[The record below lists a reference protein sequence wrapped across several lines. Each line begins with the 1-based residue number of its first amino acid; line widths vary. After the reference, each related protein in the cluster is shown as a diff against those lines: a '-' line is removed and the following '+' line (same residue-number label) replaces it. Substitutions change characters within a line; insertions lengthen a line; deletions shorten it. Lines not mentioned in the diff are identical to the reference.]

1 MDAPDLVIP
10 MRFDVDKALQGLG
23 KLGPAGDKAGAAVAA
38 GAAKAGKGLQVT
50 KASADSLGSSLT
62 GLLKAQ
68 IGLSAM
74 RQTAS
79 AIGAAFN
86 DTAKYVQESAKQ
98 FAELRK
104 TMQEVATLKGEA
116 NSNKFTLQEAEKAQK
131 AHLTPQEYRDFQ
143 AEFMNFAG
151 AQIGEDENG
160 KLAKGA
166 KLTTKQG
173 EEYAARVAEMMK
185 ASGVNPAVGA
195 ELAGSLLENAKG
207 PQDVDALMEKFS
219 KTFNILEK
227 GRVPLKQ
234 ALPQMSRIMAHDI
247 EAEDAAQMFNI
258 VAPVSPGEEAT
269 SVEAA
274 IKSIQKMKNTG
285 KGEEFGVRKGMGDM
299 EAAKAFAE
307 NIDQR
312 KQNLMASGKTDKE
325 ASDELEAMLAEKD
338 LVADTREARGLIR
351 GFGHQG
357 VELGGF
363 GRFKKIADETP
374 ADFEAA
380 RKKRYEESEQGRD
393 DAVANAKA
401 VETAKMG
408 ERNAPVARWRE
419 IAETELIA
427 GGGFEKPNLAAE
439 AAAQLPGASSKKDI
453 LINQQSIRRAR
464 AMLGEST
471 DSAGDT
477 AASVNQGLTDA
488 LLREL
493 LKRLESIDLETRKAN
508 AQRVGVGAPPLAA
521 PQPGGAGARQ

>member
-1 MDAPDLVIP
+1 M
-10 MRFDVDKALQGLG
+10 
-23 KLGPAGDKAGAAVAA
+23 
-38 GAAKAGKGLQVT
+38 
-50 KASADSLGSSLT
+50 
-62 GLLKAQ
+62 LKAQ
-68 IGLSAM
+68 IGVAAVRS
-74 RQTAS
+74 TAS
-79 AIGAAFN
+79 AIGKAFD

-104 TMQEVATLKGEA
+104 TMQEIATLKGEA
-116 NSNKFTLQEAEKAQK
+116 NTSKFTLQEAEKAQK

-143 AEFMNFAG
+143 AEFMNYAG
-151 AQIGEDENG
+151 SQIGEDETG
-160 KLAKGA
+160 KVAAGA

-185 ASGVNPAVGA
+185 GAGINPAVGA

-207 PQDVDALMEKFS
+207 PQDVDALMQKFS

-307 NIDQR
+307 NVDQR
-312 KQNLMASGKTDKE
+312 KRAMMAAGKTDKE

-338 LVADTREARGLIR
+338 LVADTRKARGLIR

-363 GRFKKIADETP
+363 GRFKKIAEETP

-380 RKKRYEESEQGRD
+380 QEALRGIRARPRRHDRHGKGRRER
-393 DAVANAKA
+393 
-401 VETAKMG
+401 ET
-408 ERNAPVARWRE
+408 
-419 IAETELIA
+419 
-427 GGGFEKPNLAAE
+427 
-439 AAAQLPGASSKKDI
+439 
-453 LINQQSIRRAR
+453 RRAIYPSR
-464 AMLGEST
+464 TGANRRNGI
-471 DSAGDT
+471 DRRRR
-477 AASVNQGLTDA
+477 V
-488 LLREL
+488 RE
-493 LKRLESIDLETRKAN
+493 
-508 AQRVGVGAPPLAA
+508 AQPRGRGR
-521 PQPGGAGARQ
+521 G